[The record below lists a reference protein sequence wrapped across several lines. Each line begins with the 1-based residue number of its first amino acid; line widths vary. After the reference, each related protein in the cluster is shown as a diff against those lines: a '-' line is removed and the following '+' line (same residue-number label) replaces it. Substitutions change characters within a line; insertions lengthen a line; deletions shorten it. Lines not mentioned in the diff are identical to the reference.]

1 MTQSNQDQLSCLM
14 DGELDRNAQDFV
26 LRRLA
31 GDSEMSRRWRRYHL
45 VRACLHKEFEAPG
58 CIAEQVR
65 ESLADEPVSEPASF
79 GPRWLRPV
87 AGGAIAASVALVAI
101 VGINSSLLE
110 RGQPDAMGNDQPG
123 FVSQPTSLDRSFS
136 QQPVPVGYSD
146 VSPEDIQ
153 RINTYVLR
161 HNQASGGSGF
171 IPYLPIVTGA
181 PIETAGA
188 EVQDSDQEL
197 VEPDH

>member
-1 MTQSNQDQLSCLM
+1 MTDSHQEQLSCLM
-14 DGELDRNAQDFV
+14 DGELEPQAQDFL

-31 GDSEMSRRWRRYHL
+31 GDEGMSRRWRRYHL
-45 VRACLHKEFEAPG
+45 VRACLHKELESG
-58 CIAEQVR
+58 HCIAE
-65 ESLADEPVSEPASF
+65 SVSQALDREPAVEPATTM
-79 GPRWLRPV
+79 PRWLRPV

-110 RGQPDAMGNDQPG
+110 RGQPEAAAEQPG
-123 FVSQPTSLDRSFS
+123 FVSQPTPLDRSFA
-136 QQPVPVGYSD
+136 QQPVPVGYSE
-146 VSPEDIQ
+146 VTPEDRQ

-181 PIETAGA
+181 PVEASSGQRTD
-188 EVQDSDQEL
+188 QDPEL
-197 VEPDH
+197 VEQEH